1 MAIACSVDP
10 MTGWEKL
17 DSLLALLEWQTAKEA
32 IRIHANL
39 SQDALHIYAAL
50 LIFIAACLVFRWKPR
65 EWKPWLLVFAV
76 QCANEFFDMRN
87 SIADDGVIY
96 IWGNLKDMLNTMIA
110 PTLLMLTARYSQM
123 FGSEVSVEDNSSG
136 DEPEV

>member
-32 IRIHANL
+32 IRNHANL

-65 EWKPWLLVFAV
+65 DWKPWLLVFAV
-76 QCANEFFDMRN
+76 QCLNEYFDMRN

-96 IWGNLKDMLNTMIA
+96 VWGNLKDMLNTMIA
-110 PTLLMLTARYSQM
+110 PTLLMLAARYSQM
-123 FGSEVSVEDNSSG
+123 FGSEASAEEETSG

>member
-1 MAIACSVDP
+1 MAIACSVYP

-32 IRIHANL
+32 IRNHANL

-50 LIFIAACLVFRWKPR
+50 LIFIAACLIFRWKPR
-65 EWKPWLLVFAV
+65 EWKPWLLVLAI
-76 QCANEFFDMRN
+76 QCVNEFFDMRN

-110 PTLLMLTARYSQM
+110 PTLLMLTARYSQI
-123 FGSEVSVEDNSSG
+123 FGSEVSVEDDSSG